1 MFAKLFGK
9 NRVLTGVGVL
19 LVLVLAVGGVWAHKH
34 FAYRQAVDDARARQD
49 KVNVLLAKEYAAAK
63 KLISVCDLSLLG
75 TGENA
80 CVRTGL
86 TALAGKA
93 KTLTGSAPGENTGL
107 ERLEKLTADKNKAL
121 EDLRGRMGQTKTVLR
136 KDADVYIDST
146 LRPAVKDLRDL
157 IAQAKTAPV
166 ADALRK
172 QKLGAKIGEAERLI
186 SSVEARLKK
195 IYRAEAADC
204 FAGLSALGEELKQ
217 LTAAAAPA
225 PGPDA
230 AAGMPGANKPA
241 AQTAPVAQAPA
252 ASAPAPVSVKRTG
265 KTGGGRPHAVKPAP
279 KNNGRKSPKITQT
292 GKDSAKVDFSD
303 SAGADGF
310 ELCGT
315 GELGVGN
322 VKWSACK

>member
-19 LVLVLAVGGVWAHKH
+19 LVLVLAAGGVWAHKH
-34 FAYRQAVDDARARQD
+34 FAYRQAVDDARARAD

-93 KTLTGSAPGENTGL
+93 KTLTGSKPGENTGL

-146 LRPAVKDLRDL
+146 LRPAVKDLRGL

-217 LTAAAAPA
+217 LTAADAPA

-265 KTGGGRPHAVKPAP
+265 KTGGGRPYAVKPAP

-292 GKDSAKVDFSD
+292 GKDSAKVDYSD
-303 SAGADGF
+303 SADADGF

>member
-19 LVLVLAVGGVWAHKH
+19 LVLVLAAGGVWAHKH
-34 FAYRQAVDDARARQD
+34 FAYRQAVDDARARAD
-49 KVNVLLAKEYAAAK
+49 KVNVLLAKEYAAAE

-80 CVRTGL
+80 CVQTGL
-86 TALAGKA
+86 TGAVGKA

-107 ERLEKLTADKNKAL
+107 EKLEKLTADKNKAL

-157 IAQAKTAPV
+157 IAQAKSAPV

-217 LTAAAAPA
+217 LTAADAPA
-225 PGPDA
+225 PAPDT
-230 AAGMPGANKPA
+230 AAGTPGANKPA
-241 AQTAPVAQAPA
+241 AGAKQPAPVAQAPA
-252 ASAPAPVSVKRTG
+252 PVSAKRTG
-265 KTGGGRPHAVKPAP
+265 KTGGGRPYAVKPAP
-279 KNNGRKSPKITQT
+279 KNNGRKSPKISKSNDTSAEVDLRGVSGDIEICSNGNDL
-292 GKDSAKVDFSD
+292 GKDNGS
-303 SAGADGF
+303 
-310 ELCGT
+310 
-315 GELGVGN
+315 
-322 VKWSACK
+322 WSVCK

>member
-19 LVLVLAVGGVWAHKH
+19 LVLVLAAGGVWAHKH

-241 AQTAPVAQAPA
+241 AQAPA
-252 ASAPAPVSVKRTG
+252 ASAPAPVSAKRTG
-265 KTGGGRPHAVKPAP
+265 KTGGGRLSAVKTAP
-279 KNNGRKSPKITQT
+279 KNNGRKSPKITKSNDT
-292 GKDSAKVDFSD
+292 SVEVDLRGVSGD
-303 SAGADGF
+303 F
-310 ELCGT
+310 EICSNGNDLGT
-315 GELGVGN
+315 DNGS
-322 VKWSACK
+322 WSVCK

>member
-19 LVLVLAVGGVWAHKH
+19 LVLVLAAGGVWAHKH

-93 KTLTGSAPGENTGL
+93 KTLTGSKPGENTGL

-217 LTAAAAPA
+217 LTAADAPA

-252 ASAPAPVSVKRTG
+252 APAPVSAKRTG
-265 KTGGGRPHAVKPAP
+265 KTGGGRPYAVKPAP
-279 KNNGRKSPKITQT
+279 KNNGRKSPKITKSNDT
-292 GKDSAKVDFSD
+292 SVEVDLRGVSGD
-303 SAGADGF
+303 IEICSNGND
-310 ELCGT
+310 LGT
-315 GELGVGN
+315 DNGS
-322 VKWSACK
+322 WSVCK

>member
-34 FAYRQAVDDARARQD
+34 FAYRQAVADARARQD

-217 LTAAAAPA
+217 LTAAGAPA

-241 AQTAPVAQAPA
+241 AQTPA
-252 ASAPAPVSVKRTG
+252 ASAPAAPAPVSAKRTG
-265 KTGGGRPHAVKPAP
+265 KTGGGRPYAVKPAP

-292 GKDSAKVDFSD
+292 GKDSAEVDYSGG
-303 SAGADGF
+303 AGANGI

>member
-19 LVLVLAVGGVWAHKH
+19 LVLVLAAGGVWAHKH
-34 FAYRQAVDDARARQD
+34 FAYRQAVDDARARAD

-93 KTLTGSAPGENTGL
+93 KTLTGSKPGENTGL

-217 LTAAAAPA
+217 LTAAAPA
-225 PGPDA
+225 PDA

-241 AQTAPVAQAPA
+241 AQAPA
-252 ASAPAPVSVKRTG
+252 APAAAPAPHAVARTG
-265 KTGGGRPHAVKPAP
+265 KTGGGRLSAVKPAP
-279 KNNGRKSPKITQT
+279 KNNGRKSPKITKSNDT
-292 GKDSAKVDFSD
+292 SVEVDLRGVS
-303 SAGADGF
+303 DGF
-310 ELCGT
+310 EICSNGNDLGT
-315 GELGVGN
+315 NNGS
-322 VKWSACK
+322 WSVCK